1 MLELAIKKMPRGASF
16 IAFNIAAVVLVST
29 FVLAPV
35 LSHFSERADDI
46 SESAS
51 QLAELRTIAGN
62 PNPGATQASRAKN
75 AFLLGTEEPLVSAD
89 LQSNLKSIAGS
100 ASVTLLSIRASRP
113 ERVPQLHMIAV
124 DVELEGSLPAIRQ
137 MISEIENQAPFLFVA
152 TASLRSETQ
161 GDDGLIR
168 ADLKV
173 QGAMRVRPMSATNNV
188 GAP

>member
-1 MLELAIKKMPRGASF
+1 MLQLAMKKVPRGSSF
-16 IAFNIAAVVLVST
+16 IAVNIAAVVLVST

-35 LSHFSERADDI
+35 FSHFSERADDI

-62 PNPGATQASRAKN
+62 LNAGGAQSSRAKH

-100 ASVTLLSIRASRP
+100 AGVTLLSIRASRP
-113 ERVPQLHMIAV
+113 ERFPQLHMIAV
-124 DVELEGSLPAIRQ
+124 DLELEGSLPAIRQ
-137 MISEIENQAPFLFVA
+137 MISEIENQTPFLFVA
-152 TASLRSETQ
+152 TASFRSETQ
-161 GDDGLIR
+161 GEDGLIR

-173 QGAMRVRPMSATNNV
+173 QGAMRTRPMSGTNNV